1 MISDQNCTTRSSV
14 STLLQPFWNRRIQS
28 VPIFYWSSSRFVKKG
43 TQKGGYISFCIR
55 NRNDLIWYR
64 AKMGQFTEHEWRDLE
79 QMWFRAKNSVIFE
92 LITLLRANQNCRD
105 HQWFQ
110 NGYIEVLKKGNN
122 KQHTKHTTFHNC
134 GLKYWLQV
142 KAKHCTIVKHIQEYS

>member
-1 MISDQNCTTRSSV
+1 MISDQNCATRSSV
-14 STLLQPFWNRRIQS
+14 STLLEPFWNRRIQS
-28 VPIFYWSSSRFVKKG
+28 VPIFYWSSSRFVKKR

-92 LITLLRANQNCRD
+92 LITLLRANQIAGITSGFKMD
-105 HQWFQ
+105 IMKFK
-110 NGYIEVLKKGNN
+110 KKGNN

-134 GLKYWLQV
+134 GLNIDCKCW
-142 KAKHCTIVKHIQEYS
+142 